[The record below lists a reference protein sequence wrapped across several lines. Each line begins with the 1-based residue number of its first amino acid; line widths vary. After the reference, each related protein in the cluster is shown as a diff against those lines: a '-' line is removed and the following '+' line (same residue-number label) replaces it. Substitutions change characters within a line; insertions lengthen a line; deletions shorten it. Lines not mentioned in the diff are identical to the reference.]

1 MGSYRSIIV
10 LALAGTL
17 ISGATGSVALSQI
30 SGIDHY
36 RARLGY
42 QNQPQQSP
50 PQQRPVQQRP
60 VQQRPPQQRPPQQRP
75 PQQRPVQQRTER
87 DSNPQQQRLRQ
98 PQPQRQPTARPRPQQ
113 RPQISQQRYVQ
124 PANRTGSAVRRA
136 NHQLPVRTNSNPFQA
151 DGNSRFTRPQNGFS
165 LPSQKSRPDWSK
177 PVRNSRGTSSRGA
190 TISTVPTRARSSSF
204 GRPARQQQIDD
215 IFGEQQV
222 PGQGEGRD
230 VFDTGQVPKK
240 PLAQPRGRGRQDI
253 FGEDQV
259 PTKPPAQSP
268 ARGGQDHFGEG
279 QVKPPVTDTIP
290 TLPDVPVP
298 NTTQDPPKDPR
309 IPDTGEP
316 IEQGGVVLPPNAL
329 EEPNFLD
336 NKGEMPGI
344 IPDQKVPR
352 PGSIFDP
359 KSNPQETDTPESND
373 GGDARDETD
382 APDAERGTRK
392 FDPNVYDPA
401 DPRHPTA
408 NNGPESWYRPGN
420 QRPLAPL
427 PGEYN
432 PNLYGANVA
441 PPYPGYAPGYPGY
454 AQQYPGYPPQAGY
467 PPQYPGYAPPYPGYP
482 PQQPAYPPQQLGYPP
497 QHPSYPT
504 AQTPPGYAPPA
515 NSYPV
520 AGAGVYSP
528 PSTSGLGIASAVG
541 GSVANAGCPDGCSV
555 GHGNGIVNGF
565 LESTFYL
572 SLFGGYTNLAPVTI
586 SDPTGDFRLDA
597 TDGYGLGAALG
608 QYQGLNLRTEIEFS
622 FRENELTSITSPGDS
637 TFVPPAFE
645 NADVRSFSG
654 MANAIWEFVE
664 FRSARVKPYVGAGFG
679 FVNVEAEATV
689 AGVDAFAGIDDSDSS
704 FAFQVIGGLN
714 FRVNE
719 TVDIFGEYRYLK
731 ADSLQLGNFG
741 FDYET
746 SNVFGGLR
754 VKF

>member
-1 MGSYRSIIV
+1 MGSYRSIIF

-17 ISGATGSVALSQI
+17 ILGATGSVALSQV

-50 PQQRPVQQRP
+50 LQQSPPQQRPV
-60 VQQRPPQQRPPQQRP
+60 
-75 PQQRPVQQRTER
+75 QQRPVQQRTER
-87 DSNPQQQRLRQ
+87 DSNPQQQRLR
-98 PQPQRQPTARPRPQQ
+98 QPQRQPTARPRPQQ

-151 DGNSRFTRPQNGFS
+151 ERDSRFIRPQNGFS
-165 LPSQKSRPDWSK
+165 PPSQQSRSDRGNRG
-177 PVRNSRGTSSRGA
+177 RNSRGA
-190 TISTVPTRARSSSF
+190 TTSTVPTRARSASF
-204 GRPARQQQIDD
+204 GRPTRQQQIDD

-230 VFDTGQVPKK
+230 VFDAGQVPKK
-240 PLAQPRGRGRQDI
+240 PLAQPRARGRQDI

-329 EEPNFLD
+329 EEPNFLE

-344 IPDQKVPR
+344 IPDQRVPR
-352 PGSIFDP
+352 PDSIFDP
-359 KSNPQETDTPESND
+359 KSDPQETDTPESKD
-373 GGDARDETD
+373 GGDARGQTD

-392 FDPNVYDPA
+392 FNPDVYDPA

-467 PPQYPGYAPPYPGYP
+467 APQYPGYAPPYPGYP
-482 PQQPAYPPQQLGYPP
+482 ARQPAYPTPQ
-497 QHPSYPT
+497 
-504 AQTPPGYAPPA
+504 APPGYAPPA
-515 NSYPV
+515 SNYPV
-520 AGAGVYSP
+520 AAAGVYTP
-528 PSTSGLGIASAVG
+528 PSASGLGIASAAG
-541 GSVANAGCPDGCSV
+541 GSVANVGCPDGCSSSY
-555 GHGNGIVNGF
+555 GGGIVNGI

-572 SLFGGYTNLAPVTI
+572 SLFGGYTNLDPVTI

-597 TDGYGLGAALG
+597 TDGYGLGVALG

-622 FRENELTSITSPGDS
+622 FRENELTSITSPGNPA
-637 TFVPPAFE
+637 FVQPAFE
-645 NADVRSFSG
+645 NADVRSFAG
-654 MANAIWEFVE
+654 MANAIWEFVD
-664 FRSARVKPYVGAGFG
+664 FPTSRLKPYVGAGFG

-704 FAFQVIGGLN
+704 FAFQLIGGLN